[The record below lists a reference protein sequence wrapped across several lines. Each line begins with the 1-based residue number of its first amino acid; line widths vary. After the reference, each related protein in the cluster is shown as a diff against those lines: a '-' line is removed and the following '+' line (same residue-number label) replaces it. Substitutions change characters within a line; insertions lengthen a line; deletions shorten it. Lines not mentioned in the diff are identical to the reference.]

1 MSEYKMCFWVF
12 YFFLNIVF
20 FIVYLFYV
28 WLEDWIDIVESDFEF
43 FLCLKIEMTGRILFL
58 IYHYKMWIIPKC
70 DFSLKDYKLNAVLK
84 VIL

>member
-28 WLEDWIDIVESDFEF
+28 WLEDWIDIVETDFEF

-58 IYHYKMWIIPKC
+58 SLQDVNYSQMWLFLERLQIKC
-70 DFSLKDYKLNAVLK
+70 SS
-84 VIL
+84 